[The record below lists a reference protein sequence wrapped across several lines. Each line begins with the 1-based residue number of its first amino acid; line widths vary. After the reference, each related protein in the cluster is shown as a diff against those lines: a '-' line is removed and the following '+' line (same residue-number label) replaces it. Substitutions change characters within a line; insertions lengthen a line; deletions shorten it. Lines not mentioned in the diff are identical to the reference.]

1 MNTWIFHW
9 QQMVFQEYIYKLF
22 NISNPVSLLLCFGAG
37 QCWFFQQGSFYLPT
51 STSIK
56 PLKCIA
62 LKCIFIRSFPKMWH
76 TNQSQTVSVN
86 YNIDI
91 TPAASVSAVT
101 ATVLCKLFPSPL
113 PEPSLVL
120 SQIKVTL
127 TASYSD
133 ATDNMKLYT
142 MSSELFLTY
151 LL

>member
-1 MNTWIFHW
+1 
-9 QQMVFQEYIYKLF
+9 
-22 NISNPVSLLLCFGAG
+22 
-37 QCWFFQQGSFYLPT
+37 
-51 STSIK
+51 
-56 PLKCIA
+56 
-62 LKCIFIRSFPKMWH
+62 MWH

-101 ATVLCKLFPSPL
+101 AVTATVLCKLFPSPL
-113 PEPSLVL
+113 PEPSLIL

>member
-1 MNTWIFHW
+1 
-9 QQMVFQEYIYKLF
+9 
-22 NISNPVSLLLCFGAG
+22 
-37 QCWFFQQGSFYLPT
+37 
-51 STSIK
+51 
-56 PLKCIA
+56 
-62 LKCIFIRSFPKMWH
+62 MWH

-101 ATVLCKLFPSPL
+101 AVTATVLSKLYPSPL
-113 PEPSLVL
+113 PEPTLIL

-142 MSSELFLTY
+142 MSSELILTY

>member
-1 MNTWIFHW
+1 
-9 QQMVFQEYIYKLF
+9 
-22 NISNPVSLLLCFGAG
+22 
-37 QCWFFQQGSFYLPT
+37 
-51 STSIK
+51 
-56 PLKCIA
+56 
-62 LKCIFIRSFPKMWH
+62 MWH

-101 ATVLCKLFPSPL
+101 ATVLSKLYPSPL
-113 PEPSLVL
+113 PEPSLIL